1 MRLFV
6 PPSSARV
13 TAIAVARQHPVL
25 GGSAL
30 VALLVAVALITFL
43 RMPFD
48 SGAVQDPTISL
59 DMVPSDNTYDDTT
72 NTMTVVFNPNTDF
85 CLASPTANPATHLH
99 QGHLIIQNVEDLVG
113 WQVRLNYDGGKMR
126 PQSQNVTPFT
136 DNTTTQGVGFTNLPI
151 DQVSSLHRDITA
163 AAAIPP
169 QASGPQTALLGAVYN
184 ADANAAVSPDTP
196 PKSTP
201 DDTSYSAPNGGVLS
215 QINLQVVGDQTG
227 QTLFMDLD
235 DKSPNPPGSA
245 AVVFKGAGIDILQF
259 AETDLGDGVHAE
271 GAACPSITPR
281 PTP

>member
-6 PPSSARV
+6 PLSSARV

-30 VALLVAVALITFL
+30 VALLLAVALITFL
-43 RMPFD
+43 VRPFD

-72 NTMTVVFNPNTDF
+72 NTMTVDFNPNTDF
-85 CLASPTANPATHLH
+85 CLASASANPATHLH

-151 DQVSSLHRDITA
+151 DQVSSLHRDLTA

-169 QASGPQTALLGAVYN
+169 EAPGPQTALLGGRRNTKKKTAMSSDRPHKGTPNN
-184 ADANAAVSPDTP
+184 ADTW
-196 PKSTP
+196 TQH
-201 DDTSYSAPNGGVLS
+201 G
-215 QINLQVVGDQTG
+215 TG
-227 QTLFMDLD
+227 R
-235 DKSPNPPGSA
+235 
-245 AVVFKGAGIDILQF
+245 DIKRL
-259 AETDLGDGVHAE
+259 
-271 GAACPSITPR
+271 
-281 PTP
+281 